1 MADITAK
8 MVGELRKATGSP
20 MMDCKKALT
29 EANGDFDESI
39 KILREKGMA
48 KAAKR
53 LGNETKEGRIFCK
66 ISDDDK
72 TVSILQLTCETEPVT
87 NTEKFLEFGEKISGL
102 IFNNEAA
109 KLESEEMVEELT
121 EVRAKLGENITVRNH
136 SRLAGDKVAYYVH
149 SNKKVGVVLDLE
161 IEDQAKASDE
171 KINDLAKNLTL
182 QIASLAPKS
191 ISEEDL
197 DPEFVKSELE
207 LIKSMLKEDPK
218 NKNKPDNILEMIVQ
232 GRKGKILAEVC
243 LLEQE
248 YVKEKMQIKELI
260 ANVEKEAGTKISVK
274 KFVRYQIG

>member
-1 MADITAK
+1 MAEITAK
-8 MVGELRKATGSP
+8 MVGDLRKSTGSP
-20 MMDCKKALT
+20 MMDCKKALA
-29 EANGDFDESI
+29 EANGDMDEAV

-66 ISDDDK
+66 MSDDSK
-72 TVSILQLTCETEPVT
+72 IVSMLQLTCETEPVT
-87 NTEKFLEFGEKISGL
+87 NTEKFVEFGEKVSDL
-102 IFNNEAA
+102 IFNDQAD
-109 KLESEEMVEELT
+109 KIESEEITEELI
-121 EVRAKLGENITVRNH
+121 EARAKLGENITVMDHTRIV
-136 SRLAGDKVAYYVH
+136 GDKVAYYIH

-161 IEDQAKASDE
+161 IEDKAKADDD
-171 KINDLAKNLTL
+171 KINELAKNLTL
-182 QIASLAPKS
+182 QIASLAPRS

-218 NKNKPDNILEMIVQ
+218 NKNKPENILDMIVE
-232 GRKGKILAEVC
+232 GRKGKILADVC

-248 YVKEKMQIKELI
+248 YVKEKMQVKELI
-260 ANVEKEAGTKISVK
+260 ANVAKEAGTKIAVK

>member
-1 MADITAK
+1 MANITAK
-8 MVGELRKATGSP
+8 MVGDLRKSTGSP

-29 EANGDFDESI
+29 EANGDMDEAV

-53 LGNETKEGRIFCK
+53 IGNETKEGRIFCQ

-72 TVSILQLTCETEPVT
+72 VASMLQLTCETEPVT
-87 NTEKFLEFGEKISGL
+87 NTEKFIEFGQKVSGL
-102 IFNNEAA
+102 IFNDEAA
-109 KLESEEMVEELT
+109 KIESDELVEELT
-121 EVRAKLGENITVRNH
+121 EVRAKLGENITVMAH
-136 SRLAGDKVAYYVH
+136 TRLVGDKVAYYVH

-161 IEDQAKASDE
+161 IEDKSKATDE
-171 KINDLAKNLTL
+171 KINELAKNLTL
-182 QIASLAPKS
+182 QIASLAPRS

-232 GRKGKILAEVC
+232 GRKGKILADVC

-248 YVKEKMQIKELI
+248 YVKDKMQVKELI
-260 ANVEKEAGTKISVK
+260 ANVEKEAGTKIAVK

>member
-8 MVGELRKATGSP
+8 MVGDLRKSTDSP

-29 EANGDFDESI
+29 KANGDMDAAI
-39 KILREKGMA
+39 KILRERGMA

-53 LGNETKEGRIFCK
+53 IGNETKEGRIFCQV
-66 ISDDDK
+66 SDDEK
-72 TVSILQLTCETEPVT
+72 IVSMLQLTCETEPVT
-87 NTEKFLEFGEKISGL
+87 NTEKFIEFGEKISGL
-102 IFNNEAA
+102 IFNNEAS
-109 KLESEEMVEELT
+109 KLESEGMIEELT
-121 EVRAKLGENITVRNH
+121 EVRAKLGENITVRDH
-136 SRLAGDKVAYYVH
+136 IRLVGDKVAYYVH

-161 IEDQAKASDE
+161 VEDKSKTSDE
-171 KINDLAKNLTL
+171 AINKLAKNLTL

-218 NKNKPDNILEMIVQ
+218 NKNKPENILEKIVQ

-243 LLEQE
+243 LLDQE
-248 YVKEKMQIKELI
+248 YVKEKMSVQELI
-260 ANVEKEAGTKISVK
+260 SSVEKEVGTKIAVK

>member
-8 MVGELRKATGSP
+8 MVGDLRKSTGSP

-29 EANGDFDESI
+29 EANGDMDDAI

-53 LGNETKEGRIFCK
+53 IGNETKEGRIFCQV
-66 ISDDDK
+66 SDDSK
-72 TVSILQLTCETEPVT
+72 TTSMIQLTCETEPVT
-87 NTEKFLEFGEKISGL
+87 NTEKFIQFGEKVSGI
-102 IFNNEAA
+102 IFQGEAE

-121 EVRAKLGENITVRNH
+121 EVRAKLGENITVKDH
-136 SRLAGDKVAYYVH
+136 TRLVGDKVAYYVH

-161 IEDQAKASDE
+161 VEDKAKASDE
-171 KINDLAKNLTL
+171 TINELAKNLTL
-182 QIASLAPKS
+182 QIASLAPRS
-191 ISEEDL
+191 ISEDDL

-232 GRKGKILAEVC
+232 GRKGKILADVC

-248 YVKEKMQIKELI
+248 YVKDKMPVKELI
-260 ANVEKEAGTKISVK
+260 ASVEKEVGTKIVVK

>member
-8 MVGELRKATGSP
+8 MVGDLRKSTGSP

-29 EANGDFDESI
+29 EANGDMDDAI

-53 LGNETKEGRIFCK
+53 IGNETKEGRIFCQV
-66 ISDDDK
+66 SDDSK
-72 TVSILQLTCETEPVT
+72 TTSMIQLTCETEPVT
-87 NTEKFLEFGEKISGL
+87 NTEKFIQFGEKVSGI
-102 IFNNEAA
+102 IFQGEAE

-121 EVRAKLGENITVRNH
+121 EVRAKLGENITVKDH
-136 SRLAGDKVAYYVH
+136 TRLVGDKVAYYVH

-161 IEDQAKASDE
+161 VEDKAKASDE
-171 KINDLAKNLTL
+171 TINELAKNLTL
-182 QIASLAPKS
+182 QIASLAPRS
-191 ISEEDL
+191 ISEDDL

-232 GRKGKILAEVC
+232 GRKGKILADVC

-248 YVKEKMQIKELI
+248 YVKEKMQVKELI
-260 ANVEKEAGTKISVK
+260 ANVEKEAGTKIAVK

>member
-8 MVGELRKATGSP
+8 MVGDLRKSTDSP

-29 EANGDFDESI
+29 KANGDMDAAI
-39 KILREKGMA
+39 KILRERGMA

-53 LGNETKEGRIFCK
+53 IGNETKEGRIFCQV
-66 ISDDDK
+66 SDDEK
-72 TVSILQLTCETEPVT
+72 IVSMLQLTCETEPVT
-87 NTEKFLEFGEKISGL
+87 NTEKFIEFGKKISGL
-102 IFNNEAA
+102 IFNNEVS
-109 KLESEEMVEELT
+109 KLESEGMIEELT
-121 EVRAKLGENITVRNH
+121 EVRAKLGENITVRDH
-136 SRLAGDKVAYYVH
+136 IRLVGDKVAYYVH

-161 IEDQAKASDE
+161 VEDKSKTSDE
-171 KINDLAKNLTL
+171 AINKLAKNLTL

-218 NKNKPDNILEMIVQ
+218 NKNKPENILEKIVQ

-243 LLEQE
+243 LLDQE
-248 YVKEKMQIKELI
+248 YVKEKMSVQELI
-260 ANVEKEAGTKISVK
+260 SSVEKEVGTKIAVK

>member
-8 MVGELRKATGSP
+8 MVGDLRKSTGSP

-29 EANGDFDESI
+29 EANGDMDEAV

-66 ISDDDK
+66 VSDDSK
-72 TVSILQLTCETEPVT
+72 IVSMLQLTCETEPVT
-87 NTEKFLEFGEKISGL
+87 NTEKFIDFGEKVSGL
-102 IFNNEAA
+102 IFNDEAG

-121 EVRAKLGENITVRNH
+121 EVRAKLGENITVKDH
-136 SRLAGDKVAYYVH
+136 SRLSGDKVAYYVH

-161 IEDQAKASDE
+161 IEDKSKASDE
-171 KINDLAKNLTL
+171 KIEELAKNLTL
-182 QIASLAPKS
+182 QIASLAPRS

-218 NKNKPDNILEMIVQ
+218 NKNKPENILEMIVQ
-232 GRKGKILAEVC
+232 GRKGKILADVC

-248 YVKEKMQIKELI
+248 YVKEKMQVKELI
-260 ANVEKEAGTKISVK
+260 SSVEKEAGTKIAVK